1 MKTKILIILLLIGVG
16 FPLISSAKLLALSLE
31 KSNPLENLVTAAHSI
46 AKLEG
51 APISFVNVKEP
62 VENDRGK
69 SSNINH
75 VDIDEYMYSLLIY
88 GFLEAMFIAIE
99 NQVGDLQSK
108 KNRLNAAS
116 LAFAIGGLSVLAI
129 FYFNPYIGAI
139 VTLRTLC
146 VVVSFWKNDCKK

>member
-1 MKTKILIILLLIGVG
+1 MKTKILIVLLLMGVG
-16 FPLISSAKLLALSLE
+16 FPFISSAKLLALSLE

-51 APISFVNVKEP
+51 APISFDNTKES
-62 VENDRGK
+62 VENDRK
-69 SSNINH
+69 ESSNSE
-75 VDIDEYMYSLLIY
+75 DIYMVCLFIY
-88 GFLEAMFIAIE
+88 AFLEVLFIAIE

-129 FYFNPYIGAI
+129 FYFNPYIGVL
-139 VTLRTLC
+139 VTVRTLC